1 MATKAG
7 KKAKTAAQAL
17 AGAGKGQINGF
28 LDFIRTQ
35 GVIGLAV
42 GLVLGG
48 AVSTVVKS
56 LVDNVVMPPIGIL
69 LGSTSGIKGLSVTI
83 GHGSDGVPVVLQ
95 YGSFINDLINFIIIA
110 LVIYLVLH
118 WLKLDRLDKKAE

>member
-1 MATKAG
+1 MATQAT
-7 KKAKTAAQAL
+7 KKARTAARAL
-17 AGAGKGQINGF
+17 AGAGKGQVNGF

-69 LGSTSGIKGLSVTI
+69 LGSTSGLKGLSVTV
-83 GHGSDGVPVVLQ
+83 GHDSDGVPAVLH
-95 YGSFINDLINFIIIA
+95 YGLFVNDLINFVIIA
-110 LVIYLVLH
+110 FVIYLILH
-118 WLKLDRLDKKAE
+118 WLKLDRLDKKKA